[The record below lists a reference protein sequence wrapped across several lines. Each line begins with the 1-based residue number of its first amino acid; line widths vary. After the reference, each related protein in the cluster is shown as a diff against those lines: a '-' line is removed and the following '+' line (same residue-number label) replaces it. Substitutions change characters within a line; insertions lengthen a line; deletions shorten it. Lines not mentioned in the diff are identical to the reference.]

1 MNTDDCILF
10 FYDEYQYVSCN
21 EINEQCPVTEMNQI
35 SLLES
40 ALIEHI

>member
-21 EINEQCPVTEMNQI
+21 EINEQCPVTENEPNI
-35 SLLES
+35 V
-40 ALIEHI
+40 IRICIN